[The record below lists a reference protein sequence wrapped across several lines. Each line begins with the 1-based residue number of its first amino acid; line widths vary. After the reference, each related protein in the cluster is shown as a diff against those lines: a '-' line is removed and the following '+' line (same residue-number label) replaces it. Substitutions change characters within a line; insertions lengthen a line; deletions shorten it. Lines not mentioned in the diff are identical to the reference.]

1 MTNTFN
7 SNPQKRLHTS
17 STSGDQ
23 LQCLSMNQSMF
34 EKNYLDR
41 CGLNNE
47 SEPSTMRHRKE

>member
-1 MTNTFN
+1 
-7 SNPQKRLHTS
+7 
-17 STSGDQ
+17 
-23 LQCLSMNQSMF
+23 MNQSMF